1 MSNVHV
7 EIEADELAR
16 IMEMSLSEVTLLDL
30 VMAMKHCY
38 DKTEQEAAKAAEDD
52 PMLMAIAELTDKVE
66 LLSRRVEELSHST
79 HEINRHLIIMS
90 RRGGGG
96 DYSDTLLFP

>member
-38 DKTEQEAAKAAEDD
+38 DKTEQEAAKAA
-52 PMLMAIAELTDKVE
+52 MAIAELTDKVE